1 VGTQGADHGS
11 PHKITA
17 HDAFSA
23 LINLSDSLLV
33 ARRIADDDFLVFLV
47 RYIAEPISLLADLAS
62 MLLSNLTKLE
72 SIGARLLALRVSN
85 ISLHAQP
92 ADSLLAG
99 IDADPS
105 SASYEAERAAAL
117 LAAEEMRGQSVPALA
132 RLLDAFEQGAMV
144 KGNSGVEEIRKR
156 ALAAQ
161 QVGDEAEQQSNRQE
175 AKKER
180 KSNCHFLSSVFAN
193 ITVVSVT
200 STRVGSAP
208 RVGKGVVCG

>member
-1 VGTQGADHGS
+1 
-11 PHKITA
+11 
-17 HDAFSA
+17 
-23 LINLSDSLLV
+23 
-33 ARRIADDDFLVFLV
+33 V

-105 SASYEAERAAAL
+105 SPSYEAERAAAL